1 MPLSLRTRQ
10 QGIASV
16 VVALLI
22 VVGVMFILM
31 QALRTSN
38 IASTDTVR
46 QMDSTAALLLAESGL
61 QRLQSVV
68 LKAAQSNTLQEST
81 CTAFNNTGPYSL
93 DRGSFSYPSAT
104 ASPAGCSATGTP
116 CARCTATVTG
126 TVGSTLRSLEA
137 TLNFTAVN
145 GTTGKGQTVTMVLKN
160 TYDRPALA
168 LFNLAWRRQG
178 SGGNATASYCTN
190 GATDCGN
197 RYHVVAQAGQNDVGA
212 LGVSVGILANTDS
225 KPVSQTLSANRAY
238 AEVGALFPALDG
250 ATTWPKVLG
259 SYWDDASNGNSN
271 STVGTN
277 NVDSGLV
284 NSGVANTTANCVA
297 SPNTYSGGSK
307 QTCNSWCRDTVSGA
321 SADTLVFGI
330 SGRSGAT
337 GSVQERI
344 NQVTFNTSG
353 TPAQAVPLSR
363 LVHFPTADIVNSTDV
378 FSEIWKVY
386 NPAFGPT
393 VGSSVTVGGA
403 TATYGAT
410 SYGTYLAGTIGAQ
423 VTTGTIANNA
433 TSMSVTAV
441 GSGRICIGDVLSRSG
456 GQDRFQAAT
465 LVTTTPDNA
474 TGGVTGQQ
482 CSSRT
487 GTYNF
492 SKATTNNMNGTL
504 TINATSSKFVL
515 HSTALGAL
523 TLNTPLQQDGT
534 SVATA
539 TAVLTT
545 PGDSAVHTLS
555 TTPGGQPRLLQT
567 YTQGGVVT
575 GTDSGG
581 VTRSIITV
589 PGMTTGPDAGT
600 ILNVFSGTGV
610 LGVSTKPVAP
620 PGGSAANQIWV
631 DNAPSTPLRDAVL
644 CGGICALFNNASST
658 TATTEFQVI
667 KSSGTRY
674 WAGGFMCLSGVKDS
688 IVVPV
693 TSSSTTGFQWKESVQ

>member
-1 MPLSLRTRQ
+1 
-10 QGIASV
+10 V

-22 VVGVMFILM
+22 VAGVVFILM
-31 QALRTSN
+31 QAMRASN
-38 IASTDTVR
+38 STATDTVR

-68 LKAAQSNTLQEST
+68 LKAAQSNALQEST
-81 CTAFNNTGPYSL
+81 CTAFNNTGPYAL
-93 DRGSFSYPSAT
+93 GRGSFSYPSVT
-104 ASPAGCSATGTP
+104 ASPAGCNPTGTP

-126 TVGSTLRSLEA
+126 TVGSTLRSLDA

-178 SGGNATASYCTN
+178 SGGQATASYCTN

-197 RYHVVAQAGQNDVGA
+197 RYHVVAQAGNNDVGA

-225 KPVSQTLSANRAY
+225 KPVTQTLSANRAY

-271 STVGTN
+271 ATVGTN

-284 NSGVANTTANCVA
+284 NSGVANTTANCIA

-307 QTCNSWCRDTVSGA
+307 QTCNSWCRDTVTGA

-393 VGSSVTVGGA
+393 AGSAVTVGGV
-403 TATYGAT
+403 TFTYGAT

-423 VTTGTIANNA
+423 VTTSNGGIPNNG
-433 TSMSVTAV
+433 TSMSVASFV
-441 GSGRICIGDVLSRSG
+441 GGRICIGDVLSRSG

-465 LVTTTPDNA
+465 LVTTTPDNL
-474 TGGVTGQQ
+474 TGSVTGQQ
-482 CSSRT
+482 CSSST
-487 GTYNF
+487 GTYGF
-492 SKATTNNMNGTL
+492 SKATTNNMGGTL
-504 TINATSSKFVL
+504 TINATSSRFVL
-515 HSTALGAL
+515 HSTAVGAL
-523 TLNTPLQQDGT
+523 ALNSPLQQDGT
-534 SVATA
+534 NVATA
-539 TAVLTT
+539 TAALAT
-545 PGDSAVHTLS
+545 PGDSAVYTLS
-555 TTPGGQPRLLQT
+555 TTPGAQPRLLQS
-567 YTQGGVVT
+567 YTQGSMLT
-575 GTDSGG
+575 GTDTGG
-581 VTRSIITV
+581 VTRSIITL

-600 ILNVFSGTGV
+600 ILNVFSGIGV
-610 LGVSTKPVAP
+610 FGASTKAVAS
-620 PGGSAANQIWV
+620 PGGSPANQIWI
-631 DNAPSTPLRDAVL
+631 DNAPTSALRDAVL
-644 CGGICALFNNASST
+644 CGGICALFANASST
-658 TATTEFQVI
+658 TATTQFQVV